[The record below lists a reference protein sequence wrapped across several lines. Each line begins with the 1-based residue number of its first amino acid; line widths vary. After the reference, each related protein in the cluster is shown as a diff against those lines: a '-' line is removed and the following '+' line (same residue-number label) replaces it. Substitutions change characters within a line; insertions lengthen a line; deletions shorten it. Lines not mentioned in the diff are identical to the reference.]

1 MQMIPTSGRR
11 GTRACVFCD
20 VLSSAHVLFWMD
32 RFLLSSCWVGCDR
45 SVAGA
50 GRRVPGGQGVT
61 ILSRWSKGPRE
72 PPERLSQAKTDR
84 KSRAQ
89 DVSQGRRLLVSRGV
103 HCYPLGILARASLEI
118 PLGTQLS
125 TCVSTRGLCAG
136 RLGGYILRSS
146 CTAGVY
152 LEEVALV
159 SLETACC
166 RNKAY
171 CLASLAATLCP
182 PLMGRGQ

>member
-1 MQMIPTSGRR
+1 M
-11 GTRACVFCD
+11 
-20 VLSSAHVLFWMD
+20 
-32 RFLLSSCWVGCDR
+32 
-45 SVAGA
+45 
-50 GRRVPGGQGVT
+50 T

-118 PLGTQLS
+118 PVGTQLS

-182 PLMGRGQ
+182 HHRPISSVWLPFHAHRVLVTVRGTGQVMVSEKDEEKQRKRPSKQ